1 MSTPKYQII
10 YQFLSEQIRDKKILP
25 GDKIPNESELA
36 AMFQVHR
43 MTVRQAIDKLVN
55 DHMLVRKRGKGTFLL
70 SEKYPVLTRS
80 LEGIST
86 YFDDIVN
93 AGLEPCYRT
102 LEAKIDSFDESIT
115 SQLGLQPGD
124 QVVYMKR
131 LMLASNVP
139 LVLERCYLP
148 AELFAD
154 ILEKE
159 LNTMLYKIIRDSYGM
174 TLVHSRQEL
183 TAVLPS
189 EEERKLLKIG
199 STCPCIRVEGV
210 VHNDS
215 GRVIEYTRSLYRGDK
230 YRFQCS
236 IGSYLYNPNP
246 VTDPG

>member
-1 MSTPKYQII
+1 MSTPKYLKI
-10 YQFLSEQIRDKKILP
+10 YQFLSEQIKEGKILP

-36 AMFQVHR
+36 EMFQVHR

-70 SEKYPVLTRS
+70 SAKYPVLTRS
-80 LEGIST
+80 LQGIST
-86 YFDDIVN
+86 YYDDIVN

-102 LEAKIDSFDESIT
+102 LESRIDFFGEDIT
-115 SQLGLQPGD
+115 SQLGLQAEEK
-124 QVVYMKR
+124 VVYMKR

-139 LVLERCYLP
+139 LVLECCYLP

-154 ILEKE
+154 ILERK
-159 LNTMLYKIIRDSYGM
+159 LDTMLYKIIREHYGM
-174 TLVHSRQEL
+174 TLVHSHQEL
-183 TAVLPS
+183 SAVLPS
-189 EEERKLLKIG
+189 DEERRLLKIG

-236 IGSYLYNPNP
+236 IGSYLYNPSTP
-246 VTDPG
+246 T